1 MLKIVV
7 LLKNEKICYIY
18 NMILNN
24 KKCNN
29 HLSEKRCKNY
39 KKSG

>member
-7 LLKNEKICYIY
+7 LLKNEKLCSTY

-24 KKCNN
+24 KNVTII
-29 HLSEKRCKNY
+29 KNY